1 MSSEAMSESL
11 QFAAVKRRAVASRS
25 YRTRLPASNGLNF
38 APGGTIQ
45 FDLPANLAGTYVDFS
60 QCYLKF
66 KAVCGTAAFNL
77 DRAGAYGFIR
87 RLQIQ
92 TAGAQISDL
101 DRYNVLACAMI
112 DQDTSLEWRGSHG
125 KTLIGTETS
134 LRGEHVAIGASRTY
148 CLPVIL
154 NPLAQHYPAP
164 DDPLLFV
171 ESNPSLYDGGHRRGG
186 ALCW

>member
-45 FDLPANLAGTYVDFS
+45 FDLPANLAGTYIDMS

-66 KAVCGTAAFNL
+66 KVNNSAAAAFTL

-87 RLQIQ
+87 RLQIS

-101 DRYNVLACAMI
+101 
-112 DQDTSLEWRGSHG
+112 E
-125 KTLIGTETS
+125 IG
-134 LRGEHVAIGASRTY
+134 RAHV
-148 CLPVIL
+148 
-154 NPLAQHYPAP
+154 
-164 DDPLLFV
+164 
-171 ESNPSLYDGGHRRGG
+171 
-186 ALCW
+186 